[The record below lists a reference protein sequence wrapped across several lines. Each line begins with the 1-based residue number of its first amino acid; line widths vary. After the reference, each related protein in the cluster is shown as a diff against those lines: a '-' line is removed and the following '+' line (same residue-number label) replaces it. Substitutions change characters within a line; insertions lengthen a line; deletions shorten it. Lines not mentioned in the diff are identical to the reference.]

1 MEIYKTKQKC
11 PEVFFIILKG
21 WKSFYWLT
29 MRNQAASMKS
39 CIVWI
44 FLKLYT
50 AQSAYEAVFDLK
62 LQLARFKKGEKKLC
76 TGFIEMVHS
85 IPKGQILVGPRFA
98 LGCRWLDIRPIHLI
112 RVTYKVKVNTFWLE
126 FLLKELSWTLKPV
139 WD

>member
-11 PEVFFIILKG
+11 PEVFIIILKG
-21 WKSFYWLT
+21 WKRFYWLT

-62 LQLARFKKGEKKLC
+62 LQLARFKNGEKNYAP
-76 TGFIEMVHS
+76 GS
-85 IPKGQILVGPRFA
+85 
-98 LGCRWLDIRPIHLI
+98 
-112 RVTYKVKVNTFWLE
+112 
-126 FLLKELSWTLKPV
+126 
-139 WD
+139 